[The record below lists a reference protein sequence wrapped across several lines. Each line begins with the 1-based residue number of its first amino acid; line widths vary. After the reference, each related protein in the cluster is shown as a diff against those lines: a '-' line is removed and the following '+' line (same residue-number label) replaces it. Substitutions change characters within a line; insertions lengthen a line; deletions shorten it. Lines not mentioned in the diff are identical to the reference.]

1 MNQGEFIVMGIGA
14 IILLANGVTAW
25 AVLTGKAAKREL
37 GPQPFAVSMVD
48 SKDKPLSVG
57 GHDAICGPLH
67 QRVGVLESDVRAI
80 RLKMEADKREI
91 ITAGED
97 RMHEINLRL
106 NQLAT
111 EIANAPAKTVA
122 MLKDTK
128 GLL

>member
-1 MNQGEFIVMGIGA
+1 MQDA
-14 IILLANGVTAW
+14 
-25 AVLTGKAAKREL
+25 
-37 GPQPFAVSMVD
+37 
-48 SKDKPLSVG
+48 KDKPLSVG

-67 QRVGVLESDVRAI
+67 QRVGVLESDVREI
-80 RLKMEADKREI
+80 RLKMDTDKREI

-106 NQLAT
+106 NQLGA